1 MSAQKRYRQYKKQI
15 RRTPSRNKSYV
26 GYCHNPKHKGHLTVE
41 LLSEHNC
48 VENDCFYF
56 EIKKHNLWR
65 DPKYTTRKVSSK
77 KLKRIRTIISN
88 SEDHPHFHRQLEKFK
103 EDSDTNP

>member
-1 MSAQKRYRQYKKQI
+1 MSAQKRYQQYKKQI

-26 GYCHNPKHKGHLTVE
+26 GYCHNSKHKGYLTVE

-56 EIKKHNLWR
+56 EIKKHSLWR
-65 DPKYTTRKVSSK
+65 DPKYKTRKVSSK
-77 KLKRIRTIISN
+77 KLKRIREIIQN
-88 SEDHPHFHRQLEKFK
+88 PEDYPNLRRQFKKFK
-103 EDSDTNP
+103 EDSDTKP